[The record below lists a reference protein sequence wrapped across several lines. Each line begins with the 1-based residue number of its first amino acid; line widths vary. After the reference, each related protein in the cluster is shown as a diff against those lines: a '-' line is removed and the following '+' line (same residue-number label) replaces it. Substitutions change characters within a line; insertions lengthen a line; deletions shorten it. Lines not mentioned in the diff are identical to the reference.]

1 MSATLEAGN
10 GSAPDHPGKATT
22 ASERQASLQR
32 ALHTLRAIWQRYE
45 IERAGNSDLRARVV
59 HVALGHSDMCWIT
72 AAIGALGRSTY
83 RCSESPGQAATLNGN
98 ALATARCFHL

>member
-1 MSATLEAGN
+1 MNATLEAGN

-72 AAIGALGRSTY
+72 AAIGALEEALTAAAKV
-83 RCSESPGQAATLNGN
+83 PGKPQ
-98 ALATARCFHL
+98 R

>member
-1 MSATLEAGN
+1 MNATLEAGN

-59 HVALGHSDMCWIT
+59 HVALGHADLRHADLRWIT
-72 AAIGALGRSTY
+72 AAIGALEEAVAAAARV
-83 RCSESPGQAATLNGN
+83 PGQPQ
-98 ALATARCFHL
+98 R